1 MKQKTYFGKLGAVI
15 WICLILLSTLE
26 PLGVFPFTRT
36 FFFPMLA
43 LLVFLVGLVG
53 WMERDQVKWP
63 AMVVTILGG
72 FSLLGWLV
80 LVFLRVLG

>member
-1 MKQKTYFGKLGAVI
+1 MWMLLVLLG
-15 WICLILLSTLE
+15 TLE

-53 WMERDQVKWP
+53 WVERDQVKWP
-63 AMVVTILGG
+63 AVLVTILGG
-72 FSLLGWLV
+72 VSLLGWLG
-80 LVFLRVLG
+80 LLLLRVLG